1 MSIIMKGKNKKSR
14 ADLMREL
21 FEKSVVE
28 IIDKKHLAAQLSAKK
43 KIRVKLGVDP
53 SSPDLHIGH
62 LILLRKLRLFQE
74 LGCVVVFIIGDFT
87 GTIGDP
93 SGKGDT
99 RPMLSEKEVKQN
111 MKRYVLQVSKIIDI
125 KKCEIHYNSEWYAK
139 QPFSFFANLFSGA
152 TVQRV
157 LERDDFQKRIAS
169 GNDISVLEILYPLF
183 QGYDSVAVK
192 ADVEIGGTDQTF
204 NVLMGRRM
212 QRRFGI
218 REQDIMT
225 CSLLVGTDG
234 KRKMSKSYANTIN
247 FSDVPHDMF
256 GKIMSVPDNLLPSY
270 YELVDE
276 DFTREAKPM
285 ELKKRLAFLLVEL
298 LYDAKKAKDAMR
310 HFEETFQK
318 REPHSTRV
326 IQADFLSDT
335 GELIGMSQS
344 EMRRLIKQGAIE
356 FNGGK
361 ITSLSFRFLV
371 DGVLRVG
378 KKMFFKV
385 QRKK

>member
-14 ADLMREL
+14 DDLMREL

-28 IIDKKHLAAQLSAKK
+28 VIDKEHLTVQLSAKK

-62 LILLRKLRLFQE
+62 LIPLRKLRVFQE

-93 SGKGDT
+93 SGKGGT
-99 RPMLSEKEVKQN
+99 RPMLSEKEVRQN
-111 MKRYVLQVSKIIDI
+111 MKRYITQVSKMIDI
-125 KKCEIHYNSEWYAK
+125 KKSEIHYNSEWYAK
-139 QPFSFFANLFSGA
+139 KPFSFFADLFSGA

-218 REQDIMT
+218 KEQDIMT

-247 FSDVPHDMF
+247 FSDAPHDMF

-270 YELVDE
+270 YELVGE
-276 DFTREAKPM
+276 DVNTTAKPM

-310 HFEETFQK
+310 HFEKTFQK
-318 REPHSTRV
+318 REPQSTRV
-326 IQADFLSDT
+326 IQADFLGDI
-335 GELIGMSQS
+335 GKLIGVSQS
-344 EMRRLIKQGAIE
+344 DMRRLVKQGAIE
-356 FNGGK
+356 FNGEK
-361 ITSLSFRFLV
+361 ITSLSFRFLA